1 MPPALI
7 VALRHGEKD
16 RDADGNELPHQ
27 HGLNP
32 IGVARAQR
40 LVTTLRPGALLPDDA
55 AEPQRFLVPHY
66 DAGDDDVATEGH
78 RPYQT
83 IAPTAAA
90 VGTTPIAP
98 CARDQTD
105 RLATVTLATAVATLV
120 VCWEH
125 DALIEWL
132 AALAAATPIAGEQRP
147 EKWKGKDFDT
157 VWLLERDDDGAA
169 YTFSIRSQA
178 EFPPGD

>member
-1 MPPALI
+1 MPPSLI

-32 IGVARAQR
+32 LGVARARR

-55 AEPQRFLVPHY
+55 ADPQRFLVPHY
-66 DAGDDDVATEGH
+66 EPGSDDVATEGH

-83 IAPTAAA
+83 VAPTAAA

-98 CARDQTD
+98 CPRDQTE
-105 RLATVTLATAVATLV
+105 RLAGVTLASGVETLV
-120 VCWEH
+120 ICWEH
-125 DALIEWL
+125 DALIDWL
-132 AALAAATPIAGEQRP
+132 AALAAATTITGEERP
-147 EKWKGKDFDT
+147 AKWKGKDFDT
-157 VWLLERDDDGAA
+157 VWLLERTGDS